1 MENRIAIKIKTGYY
15 LQLLIGSTE
24 SKVTKTTNGENGH
37 TLKSGPGP
45 GPGASEKGE
54 ASTLENVDPIRKST
68 IICVKS
74 SISTN
79 LRVLISNMTIVF

>member
-24 SKVTKTTNGENGH
+24 SKVTKTTNGENRH

-45 GPGASEKGE
+45 GPGPSEKGE
-54 ASTLENVDPIRKST
+54 ASTLEKVDPIQKST
-68 IICVKS
+68 ICVKS